1 MSPIF
6 LQPADPTEDD
16 VRTAADAAERV
27 RLAEERGRSIDPT
40 LNAYEQLAI
49 DHGKEGVAEALIA
62 RANRRWENAR
72 LGYGF
77 AGALVIPHLS
87 RVVAIDRTL
96 AALGLSYDLEMDP
109 IETAPASTGS
119 SWLGH
124 VRWGADS
131 AVAAGRLLM
140 LGQALG
146 AAAIL
151 RQQTERWTKNRA
163 STLGID
169 ELEGESK
176 ADFIDRAWAG
186 AWERRLS
193 PGGVYAEVSELL
205 HGRGSLLPAL
215 HWEAVDLLAWDPQ
228 PDAIRA
234 SILLSE
240 LTTLTVQQ
248 TFACT
253 LDLARR
259 ASAPDLEEMLW
270 AWPRAAS
277 PIPGEVMA
285 ALWPGLLPLTPLA
298 LTAESSIPLLA
309 ADDTYTGL
317 LRAPLAD
324 EHDRPTLAA
333 LAFLSR
339 RARAN
344 QAAVAMFREEERM
357 VGHALDYGS
366 LFGRETRYVQIGEI
380 AALAGAW
387 VGGAHGDA
395 LVTASSAG
403 RSAFHLWLEDDNRSM
418 IATRSMVEAAARAR
432 TWRLKPAKATRLENN
447 APRTSPRDW
456 MRAAGWSRLGL
467 MIAALGEFSHLG
479 PNSRWGGAI
488 EALTVLQTDAGED
501 PPIHT
506 ARGEAVDRAMY
517 LVATEAL
524 AAIEPRSPR
533 LASEVL
539 RLLGIARDP
548 QAEITRWLE
557 DAARLPTHDFGDVT
571 LRPFDAEAL
580 ATMERQLRSYGGSQD
595 SSSPAKSD

>member
-6 LQPADPTEDD
+6 LQPADPTEDE
-16 VRTAADAAERV
+16 VRAAADAAERV
-27 RLAEERGRSIDPT
+27 RLAEERGRSINPT

-77 AGALVIPHLS
+77 ARGPGVPPQSHRCHRS
-87 RVVAIDRTL
+87 TL
-96 AALGLSYDLEMDP
+96 AALGLSYDLETDP
-109 IETAPASTGS
+109 TKTAPASTGS
-119 SWLGH
+119 TWLGH

-131 AVAAGRLLM
+131 AVVAGRLLM
-140 LGQALG
+140 LVRCLVRRRSCGE
-146 AAAIL
+146 
-151 RQQTERWTKNRA
+151 QTERWTMNRA
-163 STLGID
+163 STLDID

-186 AWERRLS
+186 AWERRFQ

-253 LDLARR
+253 LDLAGR

-298 LTAESSIPLLA
+298 LTTESSIPLLA

-324 EHDRPTLAA
+324 ERDRPTLAA

-339 RARAN
+339 RARAY

-366 LFGRETRYVQIGEI
+366 LFRRETRYVLIGEI
-380 AALAGAW
+380 AALAGAGS
-387 VGGAHGDA
+387 VG
-395 LVTASSAG
+395 
-403 RSAFHLWLEDDNRSM
+403 
-418 IATRSMVEAAARAR
+418 R
-432 TWRLKPAKATRLENN
+432 T
-447 APRTSPRDW
+447 
-456 MRAAGWSRLGL
+456 G
-467 MIAALGEFSHLG
+467 
-479 PNSRWGGAI
+479 
-488 EALTVLQTDAGED
+488 
-501 PPIHT
+501 
-506 ARGEAVDRAMY
+506 
-517 LVATEAL
+517 
-524 AAIEPRSPR
+524 
-533 LASEVL
+533 
-539 RLLGIARDP
+539 
-548 QAEITRWLE
+548 
-557 DAARLPTHDFGDVT
+557 TH
-571 LRPFDAEAL
+571 
-580 ATMERQLRSYGGSQD
+580 S
-595 SSSPAKSD
+595 